1 MTRFELESRIMA
13 CWNIV
18 DDLKIAR
25 ERLELKDRE
34 DNYLLG
40 LITIYQEKF
49 EYLQES
55 LEELVAEGGF
65 NSEREWTHD

>member
-1 MTRFELESRIMA
+1 MNRFELESRIMS

-55 LEELVAEGGF
+55 LEELIANGAI
-65 NSEREWTHD
+65 NHDYGTDD